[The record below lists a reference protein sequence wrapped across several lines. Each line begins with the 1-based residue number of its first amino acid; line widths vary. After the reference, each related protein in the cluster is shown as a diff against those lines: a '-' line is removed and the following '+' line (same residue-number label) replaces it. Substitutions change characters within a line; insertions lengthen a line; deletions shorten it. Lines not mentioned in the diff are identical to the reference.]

1 METVKL
7 YNVTIKRILLIIT
20 MTLSLIVG
28 AIGLIVIKSKYGH
41 GIPCPYFELTHLYCP
56 GCGATRMLVA
66 ICNGNMYQAFRYNAL
81 LFISM
86 PAVIIVYIYQSIYYI
101 MNGKLSNHINNVL
114 TIYFILLVVYG
125 VIRNT
130 DIFSWL
136 APTVI

>member
-1 METVKL
+1 METAKF
-7 YNVTIKRILLIIT
+7 YNVTIKRTMLIAAI
-20 MTLSLIVG
+20 TLSLIAGV
-28 AIGLIVIKSKYGH
+28 IGLIAIKSKYGH